1 MRLGIPQAPT
11 ATKDAAGAESPNRES
26 RPPRPLGTQIPLIRC
41 KASAAPAKRERG
53 PDSQDFPLLLTF
65 LMGPRDS
72 QPTPPL
78 PRSMLAIRVQRD
90 GSGNGYR
97 LSRSQSIF
105 SSLQT
110 ASLYVYT
117 YFYHRN
123 IRIPIMSS
131 SANNH
136 LPPYSPFMP
145 APASQQAGDFA
156 VVSASNV
163 PARPPPQPF
172 CWVRLVS
179 FPCLPAPSGSRG
191 LFSAR

>member
-11 ATKDAAGAESPNRES
+11 ATKDAARRRIAKSGKSPA
-26 RPPRPLGTQIPLIRC
+26 RPLGTQIPLIRC

-53 PDSQDFPLLLTF
+53 PDSQDFPLLRF

-78 PRSMLAIRVQRD
+78 PRSMPAIRVQRD

-97 LSRSQSIF
+97 FSRSQSIF
-105 SSLQT
+105 PHCKT

-117 YFYHRN
+117 YFCHSN

-131 SANNH
+131 SANNQ
-136 LPPYSPFMP
+136 LPPYSLFML
-145 APASQQAGDFA
+145 APASQQASDFA

-163 PARPPPQPF
+163 PARPHPPQPF
-172 CWVRLVS
+172 CWVRSVS